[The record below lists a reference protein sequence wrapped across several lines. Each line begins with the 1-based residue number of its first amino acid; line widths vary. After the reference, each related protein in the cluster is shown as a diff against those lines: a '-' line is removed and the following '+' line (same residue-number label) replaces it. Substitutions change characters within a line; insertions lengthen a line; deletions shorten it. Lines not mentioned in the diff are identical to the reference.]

1 MNENTTPQIS
11 GSQPNPAEI
20 GIPSV
25 AGKKTSPTKNR
36 NLALMAALVV
46 LMLVCIAFGFY
57 QKHSARNAPPKQQE
71 QATPMLSGRTLTL
84 PPLSQI
90 QPPEPQPAPVVIKE
104 TEPKPEK
111 ESRLIQEPPA
121 IQMRQTGNGQMV
133 NSTKEKPEPTLAEKR
148 NMAPMMA
155 ESASLKDANVDDGKG
170 LASTLRDEGFDSG
183 TGRSSGG
190 KLGGLLSSVSTPPTN
205 AVMMPDRNLLLPKGT
220 FIDCVLE
227 TKLNTTVPGMT
238 SCVIPRDVYCANGR
252 VLLIERGS
260 KAIGEYKG
268 AVENGLNRIFVLWT
282 QIQTPKGVRVNI
294 DSPATDALGGSGMAG
309 EIDFH
314 WWARFGNALLFT
326 LIQDGFDFAMTKQSE
341 NNGGVNYYQNSEDGM
356 NQIIQEAMRQSGNI
370 PPTLTKNQGERV
382 GIFVARDVDFSK
394 VYQLKPTSHS
404 GSSMR
409 LKRATPKKICA
420 SSNRPRRVD
429 TPP

>member
-1 MNENTTPQIS
+1 MNENTTPQIA

-25 AGKKTSPTKNR
+25 AGKKSSPAKNR

-57 QKHSARNAPPKQQE
+57 HKHSARNAPPKQQE
-71 QATPMLSGRTLTL
+71 QATPMFSGRTLTL

-104 TEPKPEK
+104 SAEPKPEK
-111 ESRLIQEPPA
+111 ESGLIQEPPA
-121 IQMRQTGNGQMV
+121 IQMRQTGNGPMV

-155 ESASLKDANVDDGKG
+155 ESASLKDADVDDGKG

-183 TGRSSGG
+183 TGRSSDG

-205 AVMMPDRNLLLPKGT
+205 ATMMPDRNLLLPKGT

-227 TKLNTTVPGMT
+227 TKLDTTVPGMT
-238 SCVIPRDVYCANGR
+238 SCVIPRDVYSANGR

-394 VYQLKPTSHS
+394 VYQLKPTS
-404 GSSMR
+404 R
-409 LKRATPKKICA
+409 
-420 SSNRPRRVD
+420 
-429 TPP
+429 

>member
-25 AGKKTSPTKNR
+25 AGKKTSPSKNR

-227 TKLNTTVPGMT
+227 TKLDTTVPGMT
-238 SCVIPRDVYCANGR
+238 SCVIPRDVYSANGR

-394 VYQLKPTSHS
+394 VYQLKPTS
-404 GSSMR
+404 R
-409 LKRATPKKICA
+409 
-420 SSNRPRRVD
+420 
-429 TPP
+429 

>member
-25 AGKKTSPTKNR
+25 AGKKSSPAKNR

-57 QKHSARNAPPKQQE
+57 HKHSARNAPPKQQE
-71 QATPMLSGRTLTL
+71 QATPMFSGRTLTL

-104 TEPKPEK
+104 SAEPKPER
-111 ESRLIQEPPA
+111 ESGLIQEPPA
-121 IQMRQTGNGQMV
+121 IQMRQTGNGPMV
-133 NSTKEKPEPTLAEKR
+133 NSTKEKPEPTLVEKR

-155 ESASLKDANVDDGKG
+155 ESASLKDADVDDGKG

-205 AVMMPDRNLLLPKGT
+205 ATMMPDRNLLLPKGT

-227 TKLNTTVPGMT
+227 TKLDTTVPGMT
-238 SCVIPRDVYCANGR
+238 SCVIPRDVYSANGR

-394 VYQLKPTSHS
+394 VYQLKPTS
-404 GSSMR
+404 R
-409 LKRATPKKICA
+409 
-420 SSNRPRRVD
+420 
-429 TPP
+429 

>member
-25 AGKKTSPTKNR
+25 AGKKSSPAKNR

-57 QKHSARNAPPKQQE
+57 HKHSARNAPPKQQE
-71 QATPMLSGRTLTL
+71 QATPMFSGRTLTL

-104 TEPKPEK
+104 SAEPKPER
-111 ESRLIQEPPA
+111 ESGLIQEPPA
-121 IQMRQTGNGQMV
+121 IQMRQTGNGPMV

-155 ESASLKDANVDDGKG
+155 ESASLKDADVDDGKG

-205 AVMMPDRNLLLPKGT
+205 ATMMPDRNLLLPKGT

-227 TKLNTTVPGMT
+227 TKLDTTVPGMT
-238 SCVIPRDVYCANGR
+238 SCVIPRDVYSANGR
-252 VLLIERGS
+252 VLLIELGS

-394 VYQLKPTSHS
+394 VYQLKPTS
-404 GSSMR
+404 R
-409 LKRATPKKICA
+409 
-420 SSNRPRRVD
+420 
-429 TPP
+429 

>member
-25 AGKKTSPTKNR
+25 AGKKSSPAKNR

-57 QKHSARNAPPKQQE
+57 HKHSARNAPPKQQE
-71 QATPMLSGRTLTL
+71 QATPMFSGRTLTL

-104 TEPKPEK
+104 SAEPKPEK
-111 ESRLIQEPPA
+111 ESGLIQEPPA
-121 IQMRQTGNGQMV
+121 IQMRQTGNGPMV

-155 ESASLKDANVDDGKG
+155 ESASLKDADVDDGKG
-170 LASTLRDEGFDSG
+170 LASTLRNEGFDSG
-183 TGRSSGG
+183 TGRSSDG

-205 AVMMPDRNLLLPKGT
+205 ATMMPDRNLLLPKGT

-227 TKLNTTVPGMT
+227 TKLDTTVPGMT
-238 SCVIPRDVYCANGR
+238 SCVIPRDVYSANGR

-314 WWARFGNALLFT
+314 WWARFGSALLFT

-394 VYQLKPTSHS
+394 VYQLKPTS
-404 GSSMR
+404 R
-409 LKRATPKKICA
+409 
-420 SSNRPRRVD
+420 
-429 TPP
+429 

>member
-25 AGKKTSPTKNR
+25 AGKKSSPAKNR

-57 QKHSARNAPPKQQE
+57 HKHSARNAPPKQQE
-71 QATPMLSGRTLTL
+71 QATPMFSGRTLTL

-104 TEPKPEK
+104 SAEPKPEK
-111 ESRLIQEPPA
+111 ESGLIQEPPA
-121 IQMRQTGNGQMV
+121 IQMRQTGNGPMV

-155 ESASLKDANVDDGKG
+155 ESASLKDADVDDGKG

-183 TGRSSGG
+183 TGRSSDG

-205 AVMMPDRNLLLPKGT
+205 ATMMPDRNLLLPKGT

-227 TKLNTTVPGMT
+227 TKLDTTVPGMT
-238 SCVIPRDVYCANGR
+238 SCVIPRDVYSANGC

-394 VYQLKPTSHS
+394 VYQLKPTS
-404 GSSMR
+404 R
-409 LKRATPKKICA
+409 
-420 SSNRPRRVD
+420 
-429 TPP
+429 

>member
-25 AGKKTSPTKNR
+25 AGKKSSPAKNR

-46 LMLVCIAFGFY
+46 LMLICIAFGFY
-57 QKHSARNAPPKQQE
+57 QKHSARNAQPKQQE

-90 QPPEPQPAPVVIKE
+90 QPPEAPPAPVVIKE
-104 TEPKPEK
+104 SAEPKPEK
-111 ESRLIQEPPA
+111 EAGLIQEPPA
-121 IQMRQTGNGQMV
+121 IQTQQAANSPMV
-133 NSTKEKPEPTLAEKR
+133 NSAKEKPEPTLAEKR

-155 ESASLKDANVDDGKG
+155 EGGALQGAEENEGKG
-170 LASTLRDEGFDSG
+170 FAATLREEGYDSG
-183 TGRSSGG
+183 SGRSSGG
-190 KLGGLLSSVSTPPTN
+190 KLGGLLSSVSTPPTS

-227 TKLNTTVPGMT
+227 TKLDTTVPGMT
-238 SCVIPRDVYCANGR
+238 SCVIPRDVYSANGR

-326 LIQDGFDFAMTKQSE
+326 LIQDGFDFAMTKQTE

-394 VYQLKPTSHS
+394 VYQLKPTS
-404 GSSMR
+404 R
-409 LKRATPKKICA
+409 
-420 SSNRPRRVD
+420 
-429 TPP
+429 

>member
-183 TGRSSGG
+183 TVRSSGG
-190 KLGGLLSSVSTPPTN
+190 KLGGLLSSISTPPTN

-227 TKLNTTVPGMT
+227 TKLDTTVPGMT
-238 SCVIPRDVYCANGR
+238 SCVIPRDVYSANGR

-394 VYQLKPTSHS
+394 VYQLKPTS
-404 GSSMR
+404 R
-409 LKRATPKKICA
+409 
-420 SSNRPRRVD
+420 
-429 TPP
+429 

>member
-25 AGKKTSPTKNR
+25 AGKKSSPAKNR

-57 QKHSARNAPPKQQE
+57 HKHSARNAPPKQQE
-71 QATPMLSGRTLTL
+71 QATPMFSGRTLTL

-104 TEPKPEK
+104 SAEPKPER
-111 ESRLIQEPPA
+111 ESGLIQEPPA
-121 IQMRQTGNGQMV
+121 IQMRQTGNGPMV

-155 ESASLKDANVDDGKG
+155 ESASLKDADVDDGKG

-205 AVMMPDRNLLLPKGT
+205 ATMMPDRNLLLPKGT

-227 TKLNTTVPGMT
+227 TKLDTTVPGMT
-238 SCVIPRDVYCANGR
+238 SCVIPRDVYSANGR

-314 WWARFGNALLFT
+314 WWARFGNALLLT

-394 VYQLKPTSHS
+394 VYQLKPTS
-404 GSSMR
+404 R
-409 LKRATPKKICA
+409 
-420 SSNRPRRVD
+420 
-429 TPP
+429 

>member
-1 MNENTTPQIS
+1 MEFIKADKVRFAYE
-11 GSQPNPAEI
+11 PAEGELPREVLHGVSLEI
-20 GIPSV
+20 KKGEFV
-25 AGKKTSPTKNR
+25 ALLGHNGCGKSTMAKLFNGMLLPTEGKVTVEGMDTADEETIYEVR
-36 NLALMAALVV
+36 RRVGLVQQNPDNQ
-46 LMLVCIAFGFY
+46 LVASIVEEDVAFG
-57 QKHSARNAPPKQQE
+57 
-71 QATPMLSGRTLTL
+71 
-84 PPLSQI
+84 
-90 QPPEPQPAPVVIKE
+90 PENLGV
-104 TEPKPEK
+104 
-111 ESRLIQEPPA
+111 
-121 IQMRQTGNGQMV
+121 
-133 NSTKEKPEPTLAEKR
+133 EPTLAEKR

-155 ESASLKDANVDDGKG
+155 ESASLKDADVDDGKG

-205 AVMMPDRNLLLPKGT
+205 ATMMPDRNLLLPKGT

-227 TKLNTTVPGMT
+227 TKLDTTVPGMT
-238 SCVIPRDVYCANGR
+238 SCVIPRDVYSANGR

-394 VYQLKPTSHS
+394 VYQLKPTS
-404 GSSMR
+404 R
-409 LKRATPKKICA
+409 
-420 SSNRPRRVD
+420 
-429 TPP
+429 

>member
-25 AGKKTSPTKNR
+25 AGKKSSPAKNR

-57 QKHSARNAPPKQQE
+57 HKHSARNAPPKQQE
-71 QATPMLSGRTLTL
+71 QATPMFSGRTLTL

-104 TEPKPEK
+104 SAEPKPER
-111 ESRLIQEPPA
+111 ESGLIQEPPA
-121 IQMRQTGNGQMV
+121 IQMRQTGTVPMV

-155 ESASLKDANVDDGKG
+155 ESASLKDADVDDGKG

-205 AVMMPDRNLLLPKGT
+205 ATMMPDRNLLLPKGT

-227 TKLNTTVPGMT
+227 TKLDTTVPGMT
-238 SCVIPRDVYCANGR
+238 SCVIPRDVYSANGR

-326 LIQDGFDFAMTKQSE
+326 LIQDGFDFEMTKQSE

-394 VYQLKPTSHS
+394 VYQLKPTS
-404 GSSMR
+404 R
-409 LKRATPKKICA
+409 
-420 SSNRPRRVD
+420 
-429 TPP
+429 

>member
-25 AGKKTSPTKNR
+25 AGKKSSPAKNR

-57 QKHSARNAPPKQQE
+57 HKHSARNAPPKQQE
-71 QATPMLSGRTLTL
+71 QATSMFSGRTLTL

-104 TEPKPEK
+104 SAEPKPER
-111 ESRLIQEPPA
+111 ESGLIQEPPA
-121 IQMRQTGNGQMV
+121 IQMRQTGNGPMV

-155 ESASLKDANVDDGKG
+155 ESASLKDADVDDGKG

-205 AVMMPDRNLLLPKGT
+205 ATMMPDRNLLLPKGT

-227 TKLNTTVPGMT
+227 TKLDTTVPGMT
-238 SCVIPRDVYCANGR
+238 SCVIPRDVYSANGR

-326 LIQDGFDFAMTKQSE
+326 LIQDGFDFAMTKQTE

-394 VYQLKPTSHS
+394 VYQLKPIS
-404 GSSMR
+404 R
-409 LKRATPKKICA
+409 
-420 SSNRPRRVD
+420 
-429 TPP
+429 

>member
-1 MNENTTPQIS
+1 
-11 GSQPNPAEI
+11 
-20 GIPSV
+20 
-25 AGKKTSPTKNR
+25 
-36 NLALMAALVV
+36 
-46 LMLVCIAFGFY
+46 
-57 QKHSARNAPPKQQE
+57 
-71 QATPMLSGRTLTL
+71 
-84 PPLSQI
+84 
-90 QPPEPQPAPVVIKE
+90 
-104 TEPKPEK
+104 
-111 ESRLIQEPPA
+111 
-121 IQMRQTGNGQMV
+121 
-133 NSTKEKPEPTLAEKR
+133 
-148 NMAPMMA
+148 MMA
-155 ESASLKDANVDDGKG
+155 EGGALQGAEENEGKG
-170 LASTLRDEGFDSG
+170 FAATLREEGYDSG
-183 TGRSSGG
+183 SGRSSGG
-190 KLGGLLSSVSTPPTN
+190 KLGGLLSSVSTPPTS

-227 TKLNTTVPGMT
+227 TKLDTTVPGMT
-238 SCVIPRDVYCANGR
+238 SCVIPRDVYSANGR

-326 LIQDGFDFAMTKQSE
+326 LIQDGFDFAMTKQTE

-382 GIFVARDVDFSK
+382 GIFVARDVGLLQGLSAEAH
-394 VYQLKPTSHS
+394 KPIKTQTQARGLTHS
-404 GSSMR
+404 GLYHKIKM
-409 LKRATPKKICA
+409 TDTNYTIPKKVFIFENDVTDGFIVLEIFHTT
-420 SSNRPRRVD
+420 SSSGPKRMILPKQSSG
-429 TPP
+429 

>member
-1 MNENTTPQIS
+1 MSEDKKLDNPQES
-11 GSQPNPAEI
+11 HSAVTQV

-25 AGKKTSPTKNR
+25 AGKKSSPGKNR
-36 NLALMAALVV
+36 NLMLMGGLVV
-46 LMLVCIAFGFY
+46 LMLICIAFGFY
-57 QKHSARNAPPKQQE
+57 QKRTARETPKTQETVAP
-71 QATPMLSGRTLTL
+71 MVSGRSLTL

-90 QPPEPQPAPVVIKE
+90 QPLEPRPESEQIKIKEPEPEKEVTVFSPPPELAPHEQRQLVTSVQ
-104 TEPKPEK
+104 KPEK
-111 ESRLIQEPPA
+111 Q
-121 IQMRQTGNGQMV
+121 
-133 NSTKEKPEPTLAEKR
+133 EPTLAEKR
-148 NMAPMMA
+148 NMAAMMG
-155 ESASLKDANVDDGKG
+155 DANSVVEDAEGGKG
-170 LASTLRDEGFDSG
+170 LASKLREEGYT
-183 TGRSSGG
+183 TGNGNSGG
-190 KLGGLLSSVSTPPTN
+190 KLGGLLSSVSTPATK
-205 AVMMPDRNLLLPKGT
+205 AIMMPNRNLLLPKGT

-227 TKLNTTVPGMT
+227 TKLDTTVPGMT
-238 SCVIPRDVYCANGR
+238 SCVIPRDVYSANGK

-294 DSPATDALGGSGMAG
+294 DSPATDSLGGSGMAG

-326 LIQDGFDFAMTKQSE
+326 LIQDGFDFAMTKQTE

-382 GIFVARDVDFSK
+382 GIFVARDVDFSS
-394 VYQLKPTSHS
+394 VYKLTPT
-404 GSSMR
+404 GR
-409 LKRATPKKICA
+409 
-420 SSNRPRRVD
+420 
-429 TPP
+429 

>member
-25 AGKKTSPTKNR
+25 AGKKSSPAKNR

-57 QKHSARNAPPKQQE
+57 HKHFARNAPPKQQE
-71 QATPMLSGRTLTL
+71 QATPMFSGRTLTL

-104 TEPKPEK
+104 SAEPKPER
-111 ESRLIQEPPA
+111 ESGLIQEPPA
-121 IQMRQTGNGQMV
+121 IQMRQTGNGPMV

-155 ESASLKDANVDDGKG
+155 ESASLKDADVDDGKG

-205 AVMMPDRNLLLPKGT
+205 ATMMPDRNLLLPKGT

-227 TKLNTTVPGMT
+227 TKLDTTVPGMT
-238 SCVIPRDVYCANGR
+238 SCVIPRDVYSANGR

-394 VYQLKPTSHS
+394 VYQLKPTS
-404 GSSMR
+404 R
-409 LKRATPKKICA
+409 
-420 SSNRPRRVD
+420 
-429 TPP
+429 

>member
-25 AGKKTSPTKNR
+25 AGKKSSPAKNR

-57 QKHSARNAPPKQQE
+57 HKHSARNAPPKQQE
-71 QATPMLSGRTLTL
+71 QATPMFSGRTLTL

-104 TEPKPEK
+104 SAEPKPER
-111 ESRLIQEPPA
+111 ESGLIQEPPA
-121 IQMRQTGNGQMV
+121 IQMRQTGNGPMV

-155 ESASLKDANVDDGKG
+155 ESASLKDADVDDGKG

-205 AVMMPDRNLLLPKGT
+205 ATMMPDRNLLLPEGT

-227 TKLNTTVPGMT
+227 TKLDTTVPGMT
-238 SCVIPRDVYCANGR
+238 SCVIPRDVYSANGR

-394 VYQLKPTSHS
+394 VYQLKPTS
-404 GSSMR
+404 R
-409 LKRATPKKICA
+409 
-420 SSNRPRRVD
+420 
-429 TPP
+429 

>member
-25 AGKKTSPTKNR
+25 AGKKSSPAKNR
-36 NLALMAALVV
+36 NLALMTALVV

-57 QKHSARNAPPKQQE
+57 HKHSARNAPPKQQE
-71 QATPMLSGRTLTL
+71 QATPMFSGRTLTL

-104 TEPKPEK
+104 SAEPKPER
-111 ESRLIQEPPA
+111 ESGLIQEPPA
-121 IQMRQTGNGQMV
+121 IQMRQTGNGPMV

-155 ESASLKDANVDDGKG
+155 ESASLKDADVDDGKG

-205 AVMMPDRNLLLPKGT
+205 ATMMPDRNLLLPKGT

-227 TKLNTTVPGMT
+227 TKLDTTVPGMT
-238 SCVIPRDVYCANGR
+238 SCVIPRDVYSANGR

-394 VYQLKPTSHS
+394 VYQLKPTS
-404 GSSMR
+404 R
-409 LKRATPKKICA
+409 
-420 SSNRPRRVD
+420 
-429 TPP
+429 

>member
-25 AGKKTSPTKNR
+25 AGKKSSPAKNR

-57 QKHSARNAPPKQQE
+57 HKHSARNAPPKQQE
-71 QATPMLSGRTLTL
+71 QATPMFSGRTLTL

-104 TEPKPEK
+104 SAEPKPER
-111 ESRLIQEPPA
+111 ESGLIQEPPA
-121 IQMRQTGNGQMV
+121 IQMRQTGNGPMV

-155 ESASLKDANVDDGKG
+155 ESASLKDADVDDGKG

-190 KLGGLLSSVSTPPTN
+190 KLGGLLSSISTPPTN
-205 AVMMPDRNLLLPKGT
+205 ATMMPDRNLLLPKGT

-227 TKLNTTVPGMT
+227 TKLDTTVPGMT
-238 SCVIPRDVYCANGR
+238 SCVIPRDVYSANGR

-394 VYQLKPTSHS
+394 VYQLKPTS
-404 GSSMR
+404 R
-409 LKRATPKKICA
+409 
-420 SSNRPRRVD
+420 
-429 TPP
+429 

>member
-111 ESRLIQEPPA
+111 ESGLIQEPPA
-121 IQMRQTGNGQMV
+121 IQMRQTGNGPMV

-155 ESASLKDANVDDGKG
+155 ESASLKDADVDDGKG

-205 AVMMPDRNLLLPKGT
+205 ATMMPDRNLLLPKGT

-227 TKLNTTVPGMT
+227 TKLDTTVPGMT
-238 SCVIPRDVYCANGR
+238 SCVIPRDVYSANGR

-394 VYQLKPTSHS
+394 VYQLKPTS
-404 GSSMR
+404 R
-409 LKRATPKKICA
+409 
-420 SSNRPRRVD
+420 
-429 TPP
+429 

>member
-25 AGKKTSPTKNR
+25 AGKKSSPAKNR

-57 QKHSARNAPPKQQE
+57 HKHSARNAPPKQQE
-71 QATPMLSGRTLTL
+71 QATSMFSGRTLTL
-84 PPLSQI
+84 PPLSQV

-104 TEPKPEK
+104 SAEPKPES
-111 ESRLIQEPPA
+111 ESGLIQEPPA
-121 IQMRQTGNGQMV
+121 IQMRQTGNGPMV

-155 ESASLKDANVDDGKG
+155 ESASLKDADVDDGKG
-170 LASTLRDEGFDSG
+170 LASSLRDEGFDSG

-205 AVMMPDRNLLLPKGT
+205 ATMMPDRNLLLPKGT

-227 TKLNTTVPGMT
+227 TKLDTTVPGMT
-238 SCVIPRDVYCANGR
+238 SCVIPRDVYSANGR

-326 LIQDGFDFAMTKQSE
+326 LIQDGFDFAMTKQTE

-394 VYQLKPTSHS
+394 VYQLKPTS
-404 GSSMR
+404 R
-409 LKRATPKKICA
+409 
-420 SSNRPRRVD
+420 
-429 TPP
+429 

>member
-25 AGKKTSPTKNR
+25 AGKKSSPAKNR

-57 QKHSARNAPPKQQE
+57 HKHSARNAPPKQQE
-71 QATPMLSGRTLTL
+71 QAAPMFSGRTLTL

-104 TEPKPEK
+104 SAEPKPEK
-111 ESRLIQEPPA
+111 ESGLIQEPPA
-121 IQMRQTGNGQMV
+121 IQMRQTGNGPMV
-133 NSTKEKPEPTLAEKR
+133 NGTKEKPEPTLAEKR

-155 ESASLKDANVDDGKG
+155 ESASLKDADVNDGKG

-205 AVMMPDRNLLLPKGT
+205 ATMMPDRNLLLPKGT

-227 TKLNTTVPGMT
+227 TKLDTTVPGMT
-238 SCVIPRDVYCANGR
+238 SCVIPRDVYSANGR

-394 VYQLKPTSHS
+394 VYQLKPTS
-404 GSSMR
+404 R
-409 LKRATPKKICA
+409 
-420 SSNRPRRVD
+420 
-429 TPP
+429 

>member
-11 GSQPNPAEI
+11 GSQPNPAKI

-25 AGKKTSPTKNR
+25 AGKKSSPAKNR

-57 QKHSARNAPPKQQE
+57 HKHSARNAPPKQQE
-71 QATPMLSGRTLTL
+71 QATSMFSGRTLTL

-104 TEPKPEK
+104 SAEPKPER
-111 ESRLIQEPPA
+111 ESGLIQEPPA
-121 IQMRQTGNGQMV
+121 IQMRQTGNGPMV

-155 ESASLKDANVDDGKG
+155 ESASLKDADVDDGKG

-205 AVMMPDRNLLLPKGT
+205 ATMMPDRNLLLPKGT

-227 TKLNTTVPGMT
+227 TKLDTTVPGMT
-238 SCVIPRDVYCANGR
+238 SCVIPRDVYSANGR

-314 WWARFGNALLFT
+314 WWARFGSALLFT

-394 VYQLKPTSHS
+394 VYQLKPTS
-404 GSSMR
+404 R
-409 LKRATPKKICA
+409 
-420 SSNRPRRVD
+420 
-429 TPP
+429 

>member
-57 QKHSARNAPPKQQE
+57 HKHSARNAPPKQQE
-71 QATPMLSGRTLTL
+71 QATPMFSGRTLTL

-104 TEPKPEK
+104 SAEPKPEK
-111 ESRLIQEPPA
+111 ESGLIQEPPA
-121 IQMRQTGNGQMV
+121 IQMRQTGNGPMV

-155 ESASLKDANVDDGKG
+155 ESASLKDADVDDGKG

-205 AVMMPDRNLLLPKGT
+205 ATMMPDRNLLLPKGT

-227 TKLNTTVPGMT
+227 TKLDTTVPGMT
-238 SCVIPRDVYCANGR
+238 SCVIPRDVYSANGR

-394 VYQLKPTSHS
+394 VYQLKPTS
-404 GSSMR
+404 R
-409 LKRATPKKICA
+409 
-420 SSNRPRRVD
+420 
-429 TPP
+429 

>member
-25 AGKKTSPTKNR
+25 AGKKSSPAKNR

-57 QKHSARNAPPKQQE
+57 HKHSARNAPPKQQE
-71 QATPMLSGRTLTL
+71 QATPMFSGRTLTL

-104 TEPKPEK
+104 SAEPKPER
-111 ESRLIQEPPA
+111 ESGLIQEPPA
-121 IQMRQTGNGQMV
+121 IQMRQTGNGPMV

-155 ESASLKDANVDDGKG
+155 ESASLKDADVDDGKG

-183 TGRSSGG
+183 TGRSSDG

-205 AVMMPDRNLLLPKGT
+205 ATMMPDRNLLLPKGT

-227 TKLNTTVPGMT
+227 TKLDTTVPGMT
-238 SCVIPRDVYCANGR
+238 SCVIPRDVYSANGR

-394 VYQLKPTSHS
+394 VYQLKPTS
-404 GSSMR
+404 R
-409 LKRATPKKICA
+409 
-420 SSNRPRRVD
+420 
-429 TPP
+429 

>member
-25 AGKKTSPTKNR
+25 AGKKSSPAKNR

-57 QKHSARNAPPKQQE
+57 HKHSARNAPPKQQE
-71 QATPMLSGRTLTL
+71 QATPMFSGRTLTL

-104 TEPKPEK
+104 SAEPKPER
-111 ESRLIQEPPA
+111 ESGLIQEPPA
-121 IQMRQTGNGQMV
+121 IQMRQTGNGPMV

-155 ESASLKDANVDDGKG
+155 ESASLKDADVDDGKG

-205 AVMMPDRNLLLPKGT
+205 ATMMPDRNLLLPKGT

-227 TKLNTTVPGMT
+227 TQLDTTVPGMT
-238 SCVIPRDVYCANGR
+238 SCVIPRDVYSANGR

-394 VYQLKPTSHS
+394 VYQLKPTS
-404 GSSMR
+404 R
-409 LKRATPKKICA
+409 
-420 SSNRPRRVD
+420 
-429 TPP
+429 

>member
-25 AGKKTSPTKNR
+25 AGKKSSPAKNR

-57 QKHSARNAPPKQQE
+57 HKHSARNAPPKQQE
-71 QATPMLSGRTLTL
+71 QEQATPMFSGRTLTL

-104 TEPKPEK
+104 SAEPKPEK
-111 ESRLIQEPPA
+111 EFGLIQEPPA
-121 IQMRQTGNGQMV
+121 IQMRQTGNGPMV

-227 TKLNTTVPGMT
+227 TKLDTTVPGMT
-238 SCVIPRDVYCANGR
+238 SCVIPRDVYSANGR

-394 VYQLKPTSHS
+394 VYQLKPTS
-404 GSSMR
+404 R
-409 LKRATPKKICA
+409 
-420 SSNRPRRVD
+420 
-429 TPP
+429 

>member
-25 AGKKTSPTKNR
+25 AGKKSSPAKNR

-57 QKHSARNAPPKQQE
+57 HKHSARNAPPKQQE
-71 QATPMLSGRTLTL
+71 QATPMFSGRTLTL

-104 TEPKPEK
+104 SAEPKPEK
-111 ESRLIQEPPA
+111 ESGLIQEPPA
-121 IQMRQTGNGQMV
+121 IQMRQTGNGPMV

-155 ESASLKDANVDDGKG
+155 ESASLKDADVDDGKG

-205 AVMMPDRNLLLPKGT
+205 ATIMPDRNLLLPKGT

-227 TKLNTTVPGMT
+227 TKLDTTVPGMT
-238 SCVIPRDVYCANGR
+238 SCVIPRDVYSANGR

-260 KAIGEYKG
+260 KAVGEYKG

-394 VYQLKPTSHS
+394 VYQLKPTS
-404 GSSMR
+404 R
-409 LKRATPKKICA
+409 
-420 SSNRPRRVD
+420 
-429 TPP
+429 

>member
-111 ESRLIQEPPA
+111 ESGLIQEPPA
-121 IQMRQTGNGQMV
+121 IQMRQTGNGPMV

-155 ESASLKDANVDDGKG
+155 ESASLKDADVDDGKG

-205 AVMMPDRNLLLPKGT
+205 ATMMPDRNLLLPKGT

-227 TKLNTTVPGMT
+227 TKLDTTVPGMT
-238 SCVIPRDVYCANGR
+238 SCVIPRDVYSANGR

-326 LIQDGFDFAMTKQSE
+326 LIQDGFDFAMT
-341 NNGGVNYYQNSEDGM
+341 
-356 NQIIQEAMRQSGNI
+356 A
-370 PPTLTKNQGERV
+370 
-382 GIFVARDVDFSK
+382 
-394 VYQLKPTSHS
+394 
-404 GSSMR
+404 
-409 LKRATPKKICA
+409 A
-420 SSNRPRRVD
+420 STTTRTVK
-429 TPP
+429 TE

>member
-25 AGKKTSPTKNR
+25 AGKKSSPAKNR

-57 QKHSARNAPPKQQE
+57 HKHSARNAPPKQQE
-71 QATPMLSGRTLTL
+71 QATSMFSGRTLTL

-104 TEPKPEK
+104 SAEPKPER
-111 ESRLIQEPPA
+111 ESGLIQEPPA
-121 IQMRQTGNGQMV
+121 IQMRQTGNGPMV

-155 ESASLKDANVDDGKG
+155 ETASLKDADVDDGKG

-205 AVMMPDRNLLLPKGT
+205 ATMMPDRNLLLPKGT

-227 TKLNTTVPGMT
+227 TKLDTTVPGMT
-238 SCVIPRDVYCANGR
+238 SCVIPRDVYSANGR

-394 VYQLKPTSHS
+394 VYQLKPTS
-404 GSSMR
+404 R
-409 LKRATPKKICA
+409 
-420 SSNRPRRVD
+420 
-429 TPP
+429 